1 MRGNLPDDSEA
12 KKKAENS
19 PPSKDEAR
27 LDGWEEIASFLGRGI
42 RTVRRWE
49 KDTALPVR
57 RLFKERRS
65 RVHAYRNEL
74 AQWVKKQEDYPSLPP
89 YLTSESQPDGDP
101 NVNAHRD
108 VLAGWKEIAAFLGR
122 SVRTVQRRE
131 KVIGLP
137 VRRLKST
144 GRSIAY
150 ALRSEL
156 AAWLKKQ
163 GTRVAST
170 GEDGLALRPLRVLQR
185 IIDGWNAAI
194 AVLNE
199 TGIIVAIN
207 RAWKEAALAHASRNL
222 DCGVGKN
229 YVNLCKALSRAKT
242 GPTPAATEGVS
253 ELLRGERQSLQFRYR
268 GNTSIEKRWFLLQS
282 ARFSF
287 QGAVCLVLIH
297 SDITELSGTQLP

>member
-1 MRGNLPDDSEA
+1 MILKLRRKPGNRHLET
-12 KKKAENS
+12 ET
-19 PPSKDEAR
+19 R

-49 KDTALPVR
+49 KDAALPVR
-57 RLFKERRS
+57 RLFKGRRS

-74 AQWVKKQEDYPSLPP
+74 AHWVKRQEEYPSLPL

-131 KVIGLP
+131 KAIGLP

-156 AAWLKKQ
+156 AAWLKEQ
-163 GTRVAST
+163 GIRVAST
-170 GEDGLALRPLRVLQR
+170 RRRR
-185 IIDGWNAAI
+185 I
-194 AVLNE
+194 E
-199 TGIIVAIN
+199 PT
-207 RAWKEAALAHASRNL
+207 RS
-222 DCGVGKN
+222 
-229 YVNLCKALSRAKT
+229 
-242 GPTPAATEGVS
+242 TPATNNNRRLERMYCCS
-253 ELLRGERQSLQFRYR
+253 ERNWHHCCHQPGMGRKSPGTCHSLPVLWGGQKLRGPVQITFPGESRPDPSL
-268 GNTSIEKRWFLLQS
+268 
-282 ARFSF
+282 
-287 QGAVCLVLIH
+287 H
-297 SDITELSGTQLP
+297 